1 MNLERRGS
9 HATGEARNIGVIGA
23 GFSGTLF
30 ALKLAAVRPE
40 WTIFL
45 IERRTYY
52 GRGVAYGACSPQ
64 HLLNVPAGRMEVGLK
79 RRFVDWLE
87 GHRSRLEEALA
98 ESAGSLADAFVPRQ
112 LFGDYLEQQ
121 VTDASSGTI
130 RLIRGDAIEILQ
142 NPRQIVL
149 ADGSGVPVDAVVLA
163 TGNLPPRPPFEARAS
178 ARIVTDP
185 WQEGALK
192 QIQVNDS
199 VLLLGTGL
207 TMIDILLV
215 LRDRGHRGPIHAV
228 SRHGFLPKTH
238 TGGGTWPTFLAPGT
252 SPRQALQAIRIN
264 VALAE
269 ERGVAWQRVFDAVRP
284 VVAVLWHSWSIG
296 QRAQFVRHLKALWDT
311 HRHRIPERIAAVV
324 DELLWSGRLTVTA
337 GKLLAVDERS
347 QGLTAMIRP
356 RGKRAMAAEVD
367 AIVNCTGPLLD
378 LRQAHHPLL
387 GGMLE
392 QGLIRS
398 DPLGLGLDT
407 SDSAAVGPDGKPQ
420 HWLFALGPLTRPA
433 WWEITAVPE
442 INAQIDRL
450 VRRIAHDDHRA
461 APSLA
466 SVFLDIGAGI

>member
-1 MNLERRGS
+1 MQRRGL
-9 HATGEARNIGVIGA
+9 HAADQARNIGVIGA
-23 GFSGTLF
+23 GFAGTLF
-30 ALKLAAVRPE
+30 ALKLAAIRPA

-45 IERRTYY
+45 IESRTHF
-52 GRGVAYGACSPQ
+52 GRGLAYGACRPQ

-79 RRFVDWLE
+79 PGFVDWLE

-98 ESAGSLADAFVPRQ
+98 EAAGNLADAFVPRQ

-121 VTDASSGTI
+121 VTDASPGNI
-130 RLIRGDAIEILQ
+130 RLIRGDAIKLLQ

-149 ADGSGVPVDAVVLA
+149 ADGSSLPVDLVVVA
-163 TGNLPPRPPFEARAS
+163 TGNLPPQLPLEARAS
-178 ARIVTDP
+178 ARIVIDP
-185 WQEGALK
+185 WQDDALK
-192 QIQVNDS
+192 QIQANDS

-207 TMIDILLV
+207 TMIDMLLV
-215 LRDRGHRGPIHAV
+215 LRDRGHRGPVHAV
-228 SRHGFLPKTH
+228 SRHGFLPKAH
-238 TGGGTWPTFLAPGT
+238 TSGGTWPTFLAPGT
-252 SPRQALQAIRIN
+252 SPRQALKLIRTNIT
-264 VALAE
+264 LAD

-284 VVAVLWHSWSIG
+284 VVAVLWHSWTIG

-337 GKLLAVDERS
+337 GKLLAVDEHK
-347 QGLTAMIRP
+347 QGLTAVIRP
-356 RGKRAMAAEVD
+356 RGKRAMAVEVD

-378 LRQAHHPLL
+378 LRRTHHPLL
-387 GGMLE
+387 RGMLD

-407 SDSAAVGPDGKPQ
+407 SDSAAVGPEGKPQ

-433 WWEITAVPE
+433 WWEVTAVPE

-450 VRRIAHDDHRA
+450 VKRIAHDDHRVAPPLA
-461 APSLA
+461 A
-466 SVFLDIGAGI
+466 VFLDIGAGI